1 MEQKKEY
8 NRVWGVGVTKKSRTR
23 SLSLSLSRFTEAD
36 DVGPL
41 EVKLPGI
48 SALGGLAGEK

>member
-23 SLSLSLSRFTEAD
+23 SLSLSRFTEAD